1 MIKRTAEHILTW
13 IGVGLSAL
21 GLLVLGL
28 ILPFISGDDF
38 IQVIQEGDGSLT
50 YEDAAASASFFH
62 AFATI
67 GLVLGIITLILAII
81 GGVFINKKAKTA
93 GILLL
98 IAGVITLLGNW
109 IVAILWIIAGIMLLV
124 KKPKRDTLTEDGYYN
139 YDKANEVAKERTEE
153 DPYKY

>member
-1 MIKRTAEHILTW
+1 MIKRTAEHVLTW
-13 IGVGLSAL
+13 IGVGVAAL
-21 GLLVLGL
+21 GLLLIGL
-28 ILPFISGDDF
+28 MLPFMSGDAF
-38 IQVIQEGDGSLT
+38 IQGMQEGDGNLT
-50 YEDAAASASFFH
+50 YEDAAASASIFH
-62 AFATI
+62 TFATV
-67 GLVLGIITLILAII
+67 GLVLGLITLILAII
-81 GGVFINKKAKTA
+81 GGIFISKKAKTA

-109 IVAILWIIAGIMLLV
+109 ISAILWIVAGILLLV